1 MLFVDGHKS
10 HLTLELIDL
19 ALKKDVI
26 LFCLP
31 SHITHALKPI
41 DMAVFKS
48 FKYQFFKS
56 VCVLSFSK
64 KNLKVR
70 LSKAGIHPFNPN
82 AIDPAKLKPSEFY
95 QQQSSSSGSTSA
107 ETSSVLVAATPSS
120 VVSSLDTTPC
130 SSSSSIIPESS
141 ISNSSQLSEETA
153 PVPCS
158 STQSPPSTPV
168 SSASNSGRRT
178 PITNPLV
185 TAGLVPSYHTALFS
199 SPEDDTV
206 NKPK

>member
-1 MLFVDGHKS
+1 MC
-10 HLTLELIDL
+10 
-19 ALKKDVI
+19 VI
-26 LFCLP
+26 IFQKEFEGW
-31 SHITHALKPI
+31 T
-41 DMAVFKS
+41 FKS
-48 FKYQFFKS
+48 
-56 VCVLSFSK
+56 
-64 KNLKVR
+64 R
-70 LSKAGIHPFNPN
+70 NPN
-82 AIDPAKLKPSEFY
+82 AIDPTKLKPSEFY

-153 PVPCS
+153 PVPCF

-168 SSASNSGRRT
+168 SSASNSGRGT

-185 TAGLVPSYHTALFS
+185 AAGLVPSYHTALFLLQS
-199 SPEDDTV
+199 GHLTCERAHAIIEL
-206 NKPK
+206 